1 MIEKGL
7 IQIYTGDGKGKTTA
21 SVGQGI
27 RACGRGLKVYM
38 VQFLKSS
45 DTGEMNILQNIDG
58 FDVFRFQK
66 ERGFFWTLGEEE
78 IKEVQRETDM
88 ALEFIENT
96 LRENTCDVL
105 ILDEI
110 MGAISNGLIQ
120 IPNLLRILEQKPEGM
135 EVIMT
140 GRNVPK
146 ELEEMADLVTEMKK
160 VKHPFDKGIGA
171 RKGIEY

>member
-120 IPNLLRILEQKPEGM
+120 IPKLLRILEQKPEGM

-146 ELEEMADLVTEMKK
+146 ELKEMADLVTEMKK